1 PEAQG
6 LLEQGIKV
14 ICGSHPIELLDEG
27 FELVI
32 KNPGIPYNNPMIEKA
47 LKLKIPVITEV
58 ELAYQISEAPIVGI
72 TGTNG
77 KTTTTTIIHHMLN

>member
-1 PEAQG
+1 
-6 LLEQGIKV
+6 
-14 ICGSHPIELLDEG
+14 
-27 FELVI
+27 
-32 KNPGIPYNNPMIEKA
+32 MIEKA

-77 KTTTTTIIHHMLN
+77 KNDNNHNHPPYVKCAQRK